1 MCQGQLMASSH
12 TGRSLPRSLIDRR
25 IGTGMTDPTTHVELG
40 ELSRSERCEALEVIV
55 LGQFRTA
62 LLMSED
68 EDLPMDA
75 SYFDMGLTSLR
86 LTAIRQSL
94 EHALD
99 IAIDATVLFNRP
111 TLDDLVT
118 YLADLVVT
126 PRSIA

>member
-1 MCQGQLMASSH
+1 MSDS
-12 TGRSLPRSLIDRR
+12 
-25 IGTGMTDPTTHVELG
+25 TTHCDLDELRT
-40 ELSRSERCEALEVIV
+40 LSRLERQEALEVLV

-68 EDLPMDA
+68 EDLPMNI

-94 EHALD
+94 ENVLD

-118 YLADLVVT
+118 YLGDLVST
-126 PRSIA
+126 RGGSRGA